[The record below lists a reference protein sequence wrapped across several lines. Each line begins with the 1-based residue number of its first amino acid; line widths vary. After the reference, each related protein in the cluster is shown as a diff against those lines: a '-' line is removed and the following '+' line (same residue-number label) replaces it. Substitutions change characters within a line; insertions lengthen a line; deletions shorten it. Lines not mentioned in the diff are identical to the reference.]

1 MTLLIIAAIVFAI
14 CKLVSAVR
22 QSKQI
27 SAIKAEQ
34 VKQAKQIA
42 KHDKQLVKQAEEIQ
56 KLNYRLSAAEAN
68 IEHWRSQ
75 VCSLYALL
83 DIEEA
88 EQADAVPGSA
98 KDIKHQKR
106 IIALNNQINSA
117 ENKLSKAKF
126 EKAFCEGKLA
136 S

>member
-1 MTLLIIAAIVFAI
+1 MILGIIFAI
-14 CKLVSAVR
+14 ALVTTIVLSSAH
-22 QSKQI
+22 SKKQI
-27 SAIKAEQ
+27 SAIIKMQ
-34 VKQAKQIA
+34 RKQARQIA
-42 KHDKQLVKQAEEIQ
+42 RHDRQIAKQAEEIQ

-83 DIEEA
+83 DIEQA
-88 EQADAVPGSA
+88 EQANAIPGSA

-106 IIALNNQINSA
+106 IIALNNQINTA

-126 EKAFCEGKLA
+126 EKTFCEGKLA

>member
-1 MTLLIIAAIVFAI
+1 MILGIIFAI
-14 CKLVSAVR
+14 ALTATIVLLTIR
-22 QSKQI
+22 NNKQL
-27 SAIKAEQ
+27 SAIRKVQ
-34 VKQAKQIA
+34 RRQTKQIA
-42 KHDKQLVKQAEEIQ
+42 RHDRQIAKQAEEIQ

-88 EQADAVPGSA
+88 EQASAVPGSA

-106 IIALNNQINSA
+106 IITLNNQINNA
-117 ENKLSKAKF
+117 ESKLSKAKF

>member
-1 MTLLIIAAIVFAI
+1 MILGIIFAVV
-14 CKLVSAVR
+14 LVATMVLSTVR
-22 QSKQI
+22 REKQI
-27 SAIKAEQ
+27 SAIKRIQ
-34 VKQAKQIA
+34 KRQAKQIA
-42 KHDKQLVKQAEEIQ
+42 RHDRQIAKHAEDIQ

-83 DIEEA
+83 DVEQA
-88 EQADAVPGSA
+88 EQASAVPGSA
-98 KDIKHQKR
+98 KDIKCQKR

-126 EKAFCEGKLA
+126 EKTFCESKLA

>member
-1 MTLLIIAAIVFAI
+1 MTAVIILTIILVAIKVLLVI
-14 CKLVSAVR
+14 R
-22 QSKQI
+22 REKQI
-27 SAIKAEQ
+27 SSIKAEQ
-34 VKQAKQIA
+34 RKQAKKLA
-42 KHDKQLVKQAEEIQ
+42 RHDKQLVKQAEEIE

-75 VCSLYALL
+75 ACRLYALL

-88 EQADAVPGSA
+88 EQASAVPGSD

-106 IIALNNQINSA
+106 IIALNNQINNA
-117 ENKLSKAKF
+117 ESKLSKAKF

>member
-1 MTLLIIAAIVFAI
+1 MILGIIFAI
-14 CKLVSAVR
+14 ALVATIVLSSAH
-22 QSKQI
+22 SKKQI
-27 SAIKAEQ
+27 SAIIKMQ
-34 VKQAKQIA
+34 RKQARQIA
-42 KHDKQLVKQAEEIQ
+42 RHDRQIAKQAEEIQ

-83 DIEEA
+83 DIEQA
-88 EQADAVPGSA
+88 EQANAIPGSA

-106 IIALNNQINSA
+106 IIALNNQINTA
-117 ENKLSKAKF
+117 ENRLSKAKF
-126 EKAFCEGKLA
+126 EKTFCEGKLA

>member
-1 MTLLIIAAIVFAI
+1 MILGIIFAI
-14 CKLVSAVR
+14 ALVATIVLSSAH
-22 QSKQI
+22 SKKQI
-27 SAIKAEQ
+27 SAIIKMQ
-34 VKQAKQIA
+34 RKQARQIA
-42 KHDKQLVKQAEEIQ
+42 RHDRQIAKQAEEIQ

-83 DIEEA
+83 DIEQA
-88 EQADAVPGSA
+88 EQANAIPGSA

-106 IIALNNQINSA
+106 IIALNNQINTA

-126 EKAFCEGKLA
+126 EKTFCEGKLA